1 MYILFYKVQDSFGCI
16 GAAITLFFIVTQI
29 IPFYNVIKGKLNFE
43 DTPWKFAALSYI
55 NCICWYLYGDLLY
68 SFELKYCYFVG
79 AILSCSYLCV
89 YLFFEM
95 KKDAVD
101 TILNALLLISGSY
114 MIYIA
119 FTEMIDNDKIIGII
133 CVGTYLLTFVFPII
147 LIYRVLS
154 QKNYCLINFH
164 RECLSLFESICW
176 VVYGVLFDEV
186 FVVLP
191 HVFKMVL
198 DLTQI
203 IIFLNFKKKYPRIGD
218 KETNSNVVFDSV
230 GNDESKKG
238 DISVN
243 EDETQSNLKEK
254 PVKIIEKI

>member
-133 CVGTYLLTFVFPII
+133 CVGTYLLTFIFPII

-186 FVVLP
+186 
-191 HVFKMVL
+191 

>member
-1 MYILFYKVQDSFGCI
+1 MYVLFYKVQDSFGCT
-16 GAAITLFFIVTQI
+16 GAAITLFFILAQI
-29 IPFYNVIKGKLNFE
+29 VPFYNVIKGKLNFE
-43 DTPWKFAALSYI
+43 DSPWKFATLSYI

-79 AILSCSYLCV
+79 AIISCSYLCI

-119 FTEMIDNDKIIGII
+119 FTEMIDNDKIIGLI
-133 CVGTYLLTFVFPII
+133 CVGAYLLTFIFPII

-154 QKNYCLINFH
+154 QKNYYLIKYH
-164 RECLSLFESICW
+164 KECLSLFESICW

-186 FVVLP
+186 FVALP
-191 HVFKMVL
+191 HIFKIVL
-198 DLTQI
+198 DLTKI
-203 IIFLNFKKKYPRIGD
+203 IIFFNYRKKYPRIGD
-218 KETNSNVVFDSV
+218 KDTNSNVVFDTEGS
-230 GNDESKKG
+230 EETKKG
-238 DISVN
+238 AISIN